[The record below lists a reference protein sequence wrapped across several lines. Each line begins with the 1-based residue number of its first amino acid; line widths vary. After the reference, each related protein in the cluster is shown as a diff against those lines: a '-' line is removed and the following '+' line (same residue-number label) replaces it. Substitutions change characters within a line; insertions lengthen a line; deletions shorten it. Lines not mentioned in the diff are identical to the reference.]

1 MIIHV
6 TKILFIYLSHLYMMC
21 KIQPKNLLHLPLHK
35 VVVGSKLI
43 GDNMIGIRQRNWI
56 LDFWNGC
63 HVKNIFKKEK
73 KKCIGVGECTWV
85 TPSIKNWN

>member
-6 TKILFIYLSHLYMMC
+6 TKKNVFLSHLYMMC

-43 GDNMIGIRQRNWI
+43 GDNMIGIRQGKWI

-63 HVKNIFKKEK
+63 HVKKK
-73 KKCIGVGECTWV
+73 
-85 TPSIKNWN
+85 N